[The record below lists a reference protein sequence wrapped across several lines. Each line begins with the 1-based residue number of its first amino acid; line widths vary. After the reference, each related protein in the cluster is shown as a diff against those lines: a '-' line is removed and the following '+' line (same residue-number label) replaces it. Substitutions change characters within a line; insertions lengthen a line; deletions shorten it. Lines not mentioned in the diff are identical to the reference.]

1 MGSVNLKMLSKILN
15 LSVSTVSKAL
25 RDSYDIGTDT
35 KEKVIALAKELN
47 YQPNPYASSL
57 RKNKSKTIA
66 VILPEIS
73 NNYFGLAMNGIESV
87 AEEKGYHVLIY
98 LTHEDYKK
106 EAMYARHL
114 ANGRVDGVLVSV
126 SGSTRDITHL
136 RELREKDIPVVF
148 FDRVRE
154 DVDTIKVTTN
164 DYESGRTATRH
175 LIEQGCKKIG
185 HLAISSYVSIGNK
198 RMLGYRQALLD
209 HKIPVNEEL
218 IVNCTNDDEKDFKA
232 IKKLLLTRN
241 CDGIFASVERYAILT
256 YEACRELKLSIP
268 NDVKVISFSNLQ
280 TASLLDPSM
289 TTITQPAFEIGK
301 TAASMLFKA
310 LDKKSFVLTNET
322 IVLQSALIKRAS
334 TGF

>member
-1 MGSVNLKMLSKILN
+1 MLAKILN

-25 RDSYDIGTDT
+25 RDSYDIGTET
-35 KEKVIALAKELN
+35 KEKVLALAKDLN
-47 YQPNPYASSL
+47 YQPNPHASSL

-106 EAMYARHL
+106 EVMYARHL

-126 SGSTRDITHL
+126 SSTTCDISHL
-136 RELREKDIPVVF
+136 RELKEKDIPIVF
-148 FDRVRE
+148 FDRVCE
-154 DVDTIKVTTN
+154 DVDTVKVTTN
-164 DYESGRTATRH
+164 DYESGLTATRH
-175 LIEQGCKKIG
+175 LIEQGCTKIG
-185 HLAISSYVSIGNK
+185 HLAISNHISIGNK

-209 HKIPVNEEL
+209 HNISCNKSL
-218 IVNCTNDDEKDFKA
+218 IVNCTNDDKKDFES
-232 IKKLLLTRN
+232 IKTLLRTQK
-241 CDGIFASVERYAILT
+241 CDGVFAAVERYAILT
-256 YEACRELKLSIP
+256 YEVCRELQLSIP
-268 NDVKVISFSNLQ
+268 KDVKVISFSNLQ
-280 TASLLDPSM
+280 TASLLNPSM

-310 LDKKSFVLTNET
+310 LDKKSFVLTDET

-334 TGF
+334 TSF

>member
-1 MGSVNLKMLSKILN
+1 MGSVNLKMLAKALN

-25 RDSYDIGTDT
+25 RDSYDIGTET
-35 KEKVIALAKELN
+35 KEKVLALAKEWN
-47 YQPNPYASSL
+47 YQPNPHASSL

-106 EAMYARHL
+106 EVMYARHL
-114 ANGRVDGVLVSV
+114 VNGRVDGVLVSM
-126 SGSTRDITHL
+126 SSTTADISHL
-136 RELREKDIPVVF
+136 CELKEKDIPIVF
-148 FDRVRE
+148 FDRVCE
-154 DVDTIKVTTN
+154 EVDTVKVTTN
-164 DYESGRTATRH
+164 DYESGRMATSH
-175 LIEQGCKKIG
+175 LIEQGCNRIG
-185 HLAISSYVSIGNK
+185 HLAISSYISIGNK
-198 RMLGYRQALLD
+198 RMAGYQQALLD
-209 HKIPVNEEL
+209 HKIPANKSY
-218 IVNCTNDDEKDFKA
+218 IIPCTNNDEMDFEA
-232 IKKLLLTRN
+232 IKKMLRTQK
-241 CDGIFASVERYAILT
+241 CDGVFAAIERYAILT

-301 TAASMLFKA
+301 TAATMLFKA
-310 LDKKSFVLTNET
+310 LDKKAFKLTNET
-322 IVLQSALIKRAS
+322 IVLPSVLIKRAS